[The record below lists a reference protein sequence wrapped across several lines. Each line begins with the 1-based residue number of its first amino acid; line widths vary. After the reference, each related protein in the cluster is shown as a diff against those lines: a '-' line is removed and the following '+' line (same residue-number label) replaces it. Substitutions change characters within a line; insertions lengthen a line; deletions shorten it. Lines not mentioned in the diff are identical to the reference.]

1 MSTTTFDFPATVE
14 DALEQLRQIPE
25 AKTFPVSERLTA
37 FFFML
42 LDSMDALD
50 DDAAI
55 LGKTFNKQASGFT
68 SAFHE
73 ALRHALTEVTEA
85 QDVPGVNR
93 IVADT
98 APARFV
104 VAEMLVQLLS
114 TSLHDDSE
122 DRLRSAALADK
133 MLAYAASVLSSPVPQ
148 KAVDVVR
155 YAVEAGYLP
164 VDRIPIVSDWFG
176 SDEKS

>member
-1 MSTTTFDFPATVE
+1 MGTNQYDFSGSVA
-14 DALEQLRQIPE
+14 DALVQIRQIPE
-25 AKTFPVSERLTA
+25 SDTFPVSERLTA
-37 FFFML
+37 LFFIL
-42 LDSMDALD
+42 LDNIEGLNPNPNELSVA
-50 DDAAI
+50 
-55 LGKTFNKQASGFT
+55 FNRQASGFA
-68 SAFHE
+68 SRFHV
-73 ALRHALTEVTEA
+73 ALRGALSEVTDA
-85 QDVPGVNR
+85 SDVPGVNR

-114 TSLHDDSE
+114 SSLSDKSG

-133 MLAYAASVLSSPVPQ
+133 TLAFAASVLSSPVPQ
-148 KAVDVVR
+148 KAVDLVR

-164 VDRIPIVSDWFG
+164 LDRIPLVSDWFG